1 VTLEAGCEKLN
12 SVESICIVSVCVAFQ
27 NQILTDHL
35 KGQSR
40 FHIHSNKLFKGI
52 INKKG
57 TCSKSSDDDDDDAY
71 FVLNQY
77 IEEDQSSMTKVTSA
91 S

>member
-1 VTLEAGCEKLN
+1 M
-12 SVESICIVSVCVAFQ
+12 
-27 NQILTDHL
+27 L

-57 TCSKSSDDDDDDAY
+57 TCSKSSDDDDDDDAY
-71 FVLNQY
+71 LQNRY
-77 IEEDQSSMTKVTSA
+77 LTIMTNSQE
-91 S
+91 

>member
-1 VTLEAGCEKLN
+1 M
-12 SVESICIVSVCVAFQ
+12 ESICIVSVCVAFQ

-57 TCSKSSDDDDDDAY
+57 TCSKSSDDDDDDDAY

>member
-1 VTLEAGCEKLN
+1 MYCLSLR
-12 SVESICIVSVCVAFQ
+12 CISKSNIDWPC
-27 NQILTDHL
+27 HL

-57 TCSKSSDDDDDDAY
+57 TCSKSSDDDDDDDAY